1 MLYDFFKLHNFS
13 DVVIT
18 ETIDNVHIKVEKDDL
33 CEQYVLNLYDLVNK
47 ISDRDSFEFSLE
59 INGNSIRNV
68 KYLKN
73 DIKAHIT
80 EHKEDEEDHY
90 ELELKITKTLK
101 NSIISIY
108 FLDYF
113 INFCEDSDIFDFISL
128 ISVKIDNYMQFEV
141 FQEIKQFRTES
152 ILFAATKDLNST
164 NIHKVNR
171 DNKLKLFK
179 ENSHIQNI
187 NIELLPSDFFLIKKS
202 ENSKLN
208 DLFNKITSLLS
219 LAFIVNTFNV
229 KSGDISFKINGY
241 KTIVENNLDID
252 ELVKKNE
259 LLYKIFS
266 WAYEGGNSSD
276 KVGLVRNVLSLH
288 IDSNGHIIFDD
299 EVWDAIESNYKIYL
313 NGNIQSYLE
322 VKNKIG
328 EFIVELSS
336 KTYKMADEILDTF
349 KNNILVL
356 LTFLLTVVLVNGF
369 KNNGVDNIFSNT
381 YLYIVLLLS
390 VITSIWFVAIKK
402 ELLTRFDSSTGNV
415 KKILILNYKKVI
427 MEAEINDTIQPII
440 DDNKIYLKNQIKRYQ
455 YWWYGIITVFLLL
468 FIIGNYIFKSELTE
482 NNKSE
487 SKGQLLTVTSLLKK
501 EKDYLDK
508 IYLID
513 KEISTLILSE
523 NKKIKKELEY
533 KKKEINKLIQEREL
547 FKDKIIYLKKK
558 NRNVNVSLEENFI
571 RLSN

>member
-13 DVVIT
+13 DVVII
-18 ETIDNVHIKVEKDDL
+18 ETIDNVNIKIEKDDL
-33 CEQYVLNLYDLVNK
+33 DEQYILNLYDLVNK

-59 INGNSIRNV
+59 INGNSIRNATYV
-68 KYLKN
+68 KK
-73 DIKAHIT
+73 DIKAHII
-80 EHKEDEEDHY
+80 EHKEDEEHHY
-90 ELELKITKTLK
+90 ELELKITKTLQ

-113 INFCEDSDIFDFISL
+113 VSFCEDSNLFDFIGL
-128 ISVKIDNYMQFEV
+128 ISGKIDNYLQFEV
-141 FQEIKQFRTES
+141 FQEIEQFRTES
-152 ILFAATKDLNST
+152 ILFNSYNNLNST
-164 NIHKVNR
+164 NVHEVKR

-187 NIELLPSDFFLIKKS
+187 NIDLLPSDFFLIKKS

-229 KSGDISFKINGY
+229 KSGNISFKINGY

-252 ELVKKNE
+252 ALIKKNE
-259 LLYKIFS
+259 LLYKIFN

-356 LTFLLTVVLVNGF
+356 ITFLLTVVLVNGF
-369 KNNGVDNIFSNT
+369 KNNGIDNIFSNT
-381 YLYIVLLLS
+381 YLYIVFLLS
-390 VITSIWFVAIKK
+390 VITSLWFMAIKK
-402 ELLTRFDSSTGNV
+402 ELLNRFDSSTSNI

-455 YWWYGIITVFLLL
+455 NWWYGIITVFLLL
-468 FIIGNYIFKSELTE
+468 FIIGNYIFKNESTE
-482 NNKSE
+482 NHE
-487 SKGQLLTVTSLLKK
+487 SGDKEQLLTISSLIKK
-501 EKDYLDK
+501 EKNYLDK
-508 IYLID
+508 IYSID
-513 KEISTLILSE
+513 KEISTLILDE

-533 KKKEINKLIQEREL
+533 TKKEINKLIQEREL
-547 FKDKIIYLKKK
+547 FKDKITYLKKK
-558 NRNVNVSLEENFI
+558 NHDVNISLEKNFI
-571 RLSN
+571 RLNN